1 MTRFA
6 TAAQDMPR
14 EYHDQRLLIVDDEPH
29 MRSGLRA
36 LLKGAVG
43 TILECGTGTE
53 ALTIIRSQDIALVLL
68 DLNLPDI
75 SGLEIL
81 EWIGTNNKSTSVIM
95 VSGDDS
101 MDAAITALRHGA
113 VDFVRKM
120 HDMDDIRRKVQLVL
134 HHRHLERTNVLMTA
148 QLEQSERLHRFLVE
162 CSPDI
167 IYTLDDKGCFT
178 FINSRVE
185 SLLGFSRD
193 ELIGCPYFT
202 IVHDDDLERAV
213 YAFNERRSD
222 HRATTNLEIRLKCKL
237 NEGFRIFEDRHV
249 VTMLSAIGIYEHAA
263 AQPGVDTRTRRYL
276 GTYGVARDITERK
289 LAEETITFQA
299 LHDHLTQLPN
309 RRLFKDRL
317 DLAITHA
324 KRHNTLLAVM
334 FIDLDRFKLV
344 NDTYGHAEGDE
355 LLRSVASRLKHCMR
369 AGDTLARQGGDEFTS
384 LLPDLHQPEDA
395 SIIAGKIIEDFK
407 TPYCVVGNDFRATAS
422 IGIAVFPRDGETSDM
437 LLRNADIAM
446 YKAKAYG
453 KNGFKFFSPEINNS
467 YQDRIVLENELRQAV
482 SKGEFEL
489 HFQPQV
495 SVNKRRVVGMEAL
508 VRWRHP
514 VHGLLNPGG
523 FIELAEETGL
533 IASITDW
540 VLDEAF
546 SQLARW
552 RAEGFVD
559 LRLAI
564 NISPLEFERNDV
576 VDRIFSNLYRH
587 SIPGEFAEIEITENL
602 LLNDTPGIVD
612 KMHMLRERGVRISI
626 DDFGTR
632 YSSLNYLR
640 RFPVSAIKI
649 DQSFVRAMS
658 EKQSTLPI
666 INAIV
671 GIARGFG
678 LHLVAE
684 GIENLHQLEVLH
696 NLGCDEMQGY
706 LFSRPVPAAD
716 VEMVLKE
723 MTASVDGVLQAPE
736 HILPVSVLNGEGVAG
751 GIPAGTGPLVPP
763 YLVRK

>member
-1 MTRFA
+1 MTGFA
-6 TAAQDMPR
+6 TAAHDMPR
-14 EYHDQRLLIVDDEPH
+14 EFLDQRLLIVDDEPH
-29 MRSGLRA
+29 MRSGLRT
-36 LLKGAVG
+36 LLKNSAGS
-43 TILECGTGTE
+43 ILECGTGAE
-53 ALTIIRSQDIALVLL
+53 ALTIIKNHDIAVVLL
-68 DLNLPDI
+68 DINLPDI

-81 EWIGTNNKSTSVIM
+81 EWIAAHHTSTNVIM

-101 MDAAITALRHGA
+101 IDSAIKALRYGA
-113 VDFVRKM
+113 VDFVRKFR
-120 HDMDDIRRKVQLVL
+120 DMDDIRHKVHQIL
-134 HHRHLERTNVLMTA
+134 HHRYLERTNALMTA
-148 QLEQSERLHRFLVE
+148 RLEQSERLHRFLVE

-167 IYTLDDKGCFT
+167 IYTLDSSGCFT
-178 FINSRVE
+178 FINNRVE

-202 IVHDDDLERAV
+202 IVHDEDLERAV

-237 NEGFRIFEDRHV
+237 HEEYKIFEDRHV

-263 AQPGVDTRTRRYL
+263 TQPSVDSQTKRYL

-324 KRHNTLLAVM
+324 RRHNTQLAVM

-355 LLRSVASRLKHCMR
+355 LLRSVASRLRSCMR
-369 AGDTLARQGGDEFTS
+369 AGDTLARQGGDEFTA
-384 LLPDLHQPEDA
+384 LLPDLHQAEDA
-395 SIIAGKIIEDFK
+395 TIIATKIIEDFK
-407 TPYCVVGNDFRATAS
+407 TPYCVVGSEFRATAS
-422 IGIAVFPRDGETSDM
+422 IGVAVFPRDGESSDM

-453 KNGFKFFSPEINNS
+453 KNGYKFFSPEINNS

-495 SVNKRRVVGMEAL
+495 SINRGRVVGLEAL
-508 VRWRHP
+508 IRWRHP

-533 IASITDW
+533 IAAITDW
-540 VLDEAF
+540 VLAEAF
-546 SQLARW
+546 SQQARW
-552 RAEGFVD
+552 RAAGYLD

-564 NISPLEFERNDV
+564 NMSPLEFERNDV
-576 VDRIFSNLYRH
+576 VERIFAYLSCH
-587 SIPGEFAEIEITENL
+587 GIPGECVEIEITENL
-602 LLNDTPGIVD
+602 LLNDTPGVVD
-612 KMHMLRERGVRISI
+612 KMRILRERGVRISI

-649 DQSFVRAMS
+649 DQSFVREMS

-684 GIENLHQLEVLH
+684 GIENSNQLEVLH

-706 LFSRPVPAAD
+706 FFSRPVPAAD
-716 VEMVLKE
+716 VTKRLKKLA
-723 MTASVDGVLQAPE
+723 ASLDSFMQSPDQ
-736 HILPVSVLNGEGVAG
+736 ILSVSAFNGEGA
-751 GIPAGTGPLVPP
+751 GPLAPP
-763 YLVRK
+763 YLVKK